1 MACLFAREVG
11 KEICKIFNLNPAVT
25 RSININF
32 EVDDIVILT
41 TEQYPTDSQISDVVK
56 VLTKY
61 ELVKKEEPDGK
72 N

>member
-11 KEICKIFNLNPAVT
+11 KEICKIFNINPDVT
-25 RSININF
+25 KSIKISF
-32 EVDDIVILT
+32 EVNDIVILT
-41 TEQYPTDSQISDVVK
+41 TEQYPTDGQISDVVE

-61 ELVKKEEPDGK
+61 ELVKKGETDGR